1 MQSVIDF
8 WVAVVVGVCSA
19 FGHHLTPTVDHR
31 HWNWAEK
38 SKGCE
43 QSCEHPN
50 DFLEEFVFDGN
61 DMMLARR

>member
-1 MQSVIDF
+1 MQLVIDF

-50 DFLEEFVFDGN
+50 
-61 DMMLARR
+61 